1 MNEPLVII
9 AGPTAV
15 GKTALSI
22 ALAKKLNG
30 EIISGDSMQVYRG
43 MDIGTAKITP
53 AETDFS
59 GRSSA
64 VLGRGRKVRTPQ
76 GAVGGNAS
84 PP

>member
-30 EIISGDSMQVYRG
+30 EIISGRPEYEDLLKIANKT
-43 MDIGTAKITP
+43 DIPLIEVKKI
-53 AETDFS
+53 
-59 GRSSA
+59 
-64 VLGRGRKVRTPQ
+64 
-76 GAVGGNAS
+76 VGNYDD
-84 PP
+84 